1 MITVRGCALTLRS
14 SRFPRRILSLDRSS
28 ADVRRRTRVRQQAAR
43 LGVVVVH
50 LRADRRRRRPERHGV
65 GHRGERGHVVGTP
78 RRAVV
83 LDVLPEVPLGAFR
96 ALDHRIGGLAERP
109 DLRHRSLETVL
120 DLEEDALVAGRLGD
134 GDGRADLGRVGQDAG
149 GDAGLDELLGVDRAD
164 VERLVLRVADHVG
177 DAGDVRQR
185 DLQLRDGHLEVRAR
199 LDQLLATDTE
209 VRGRRQLDELL
220 DGAVAEQQLGVSLA
234 QRTGRRHRQ
243 RDADLAGGL
252 VVDTPHGGPP
262 WYVVCY
268 LCFTLH

>member
-1 MITVRGCALTLRS
+1 MRADLAVIALPPTDLV
-14 SRFPRRILSLDRSS
+14 PLIGPS
-28 ADVRRRTRVRQQAAR
+28 AHVRRRTGVRQQAAR

-65 GHRGERGHVVGTP
+65 GHGGERGHVVGAP
-78 RRAVV
+78 RRAVA
-83 LDVLPEVPLGAFR
+83 LDVLPEVPLGPLR
-96 ALDHRIGGLAERP
+96 ALDHRIGGLAEGPQLGDR
-109 DLRHRSLETVL
+109 RLEPVL

-134 GDGRADLGRVGQDAG
+134 GDGHADLGRVGQDAG
-149 GDAGLDELLGVDRAD
+149 GDAGLDELVGVDRAD

-177 DAGDVRQR
+177 DAGDVRHR

-220 DGAVAEQQLGVSLA
+220 DGAVAEQQLGVGLA
-234 QRTGRRHRQ
+234 QRTCRRHRQ

-268 LCFTLH
+268 LCFALH